1 MTIKY
6 FPVTILLFSI
16 VLTSSPSLF
25 GQDNGLRMGVQAQM
39 VSQLTSTTPF
49 RMSMG
54 NSLGVWGE
62 VPISKSST
70 LRLTA
75 SHRSLNGLQLNTS
88 TIYNE
93 YVLREYRR
101 NISST
106 MLNSLQYVD
115 LELSWNYKHKASSP
129 WTMGL
134 GVHTSFL
141 HTWRGAQQTS
151 SWIHTEKMRFS
162 ANSATGTTWISGGWD
177 VYSRQSEEEALSRSA
192 FQSLD
197 MGGQLHL
204 SYRISRGL
212 DLHLSYLQ
220 GFRNLFKDTLF
231 GQATQFYASSLA
243 LGLSARL
250 F

>member
-25 GQDNGLRMGVQAQM
+25 GQDNGLRMGVQAQIIA
-39 VSQLTSTTPF
+39 QLTSTTPF
-49 RMSMG
+49 RMGMG

-62 VPISKSST
+62 VPLGKSST

-93 YVLREYRR
+93 YLLREYRR

-115 LELSWNYKHKASSP
+115 LELSWNYKHTVSSP
-129 WTMGL
+129 WTIGL
-134 GVHTSFL
+134 GIHTSFL

-151 SWIHTEKMRFS
+151 SWIYTEKMHFF
-162 ANSATGTTWISGGWD
+162 ANSASGSTWISGGSD
-177 VYSRQSEEEALSRSA
+177 FYSRQSEEVALSRSA
-192 FQSLD
+192 FESLD
-197 MGGQLHL
+197 LGGQLHL

-231 GQATQFYASSLA
+231 GQETQFYASSLA